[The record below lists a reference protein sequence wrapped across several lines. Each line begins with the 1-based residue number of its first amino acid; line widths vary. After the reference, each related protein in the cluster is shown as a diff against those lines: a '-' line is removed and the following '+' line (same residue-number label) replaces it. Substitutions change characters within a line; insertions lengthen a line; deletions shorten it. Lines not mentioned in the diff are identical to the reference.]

1 MAPRDGKQIKKQI
14 NPIPSIEI
22 LRCTKLACNAKEKNG
37 KGKQLIKNVN
47 HAIEVLN
54 SSYAALQNLEECY
67 ASIGNLEIRRM
78 SSLSTGGIF
87 FFWHETK
94 SST

>member
-47 HAIEVLN
+47 HAIGVLN